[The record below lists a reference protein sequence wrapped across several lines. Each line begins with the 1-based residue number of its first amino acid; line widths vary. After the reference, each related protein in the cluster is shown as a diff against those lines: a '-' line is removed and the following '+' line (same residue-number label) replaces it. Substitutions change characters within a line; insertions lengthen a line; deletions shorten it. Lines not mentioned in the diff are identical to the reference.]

1 MVPTRARQWG
11 SARVRSPRG
20 GRAEV
25 GDNARWTPNVGVRW
39 TSARPWA
46 WSHTWWRRAA
56 AVIAAWWGLF
66 LGVYPRAM
74 KAQRLAALE
83 QNRQEQRDIG
93 TDD

>member
-1 MVPTRARQWG
+1 VWEEKPWWCQPWTIVATG
-11 SARVRSPRG
+11 AAVVAAARVAAAG
-20 GRAEV
+20 LA
-25 GDNARWTPNVGVRW
+25 GVTHIDGLRHLW
-39 TSARPWA
+39 LV
-46 WSHTWWRRAA
+46 AA

-66 LGVYPRAM
+66 LGVYPQAM